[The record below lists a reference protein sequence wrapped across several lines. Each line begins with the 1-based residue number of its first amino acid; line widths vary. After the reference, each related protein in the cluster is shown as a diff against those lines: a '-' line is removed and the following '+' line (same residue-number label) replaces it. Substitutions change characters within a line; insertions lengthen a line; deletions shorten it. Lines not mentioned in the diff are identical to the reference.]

1 MSLSIIVP
9 VYNEIDQLKFTV
21 KKLLTLKNKI
31 KNLEIIF
38 IDDLSRDNSFEFIK
52 KISNKNSIIKVFK
65 NIMFV
70 FLCLIYP
77 MT

>member
-1 MSLSIIVP
+1 MSLSIVVP

-21 KKLLTLKNKI
+21 KKLLTLRNKI
-31 KNLEIIF
+31 KDLEIIF

-65 NIMFV
+65 NKKKD
-70 FLCLIYP
+70 
-77 MT
+77 

>member
-21 KKLLTLKNKI
+21 KKLLILKNKI

-38 IDDLSRDNSFEFIK
+38 IDDLSRDDSYEFIK

-65 NIMFV
+65 NKKKDWVPQFQKV
-70 FLCLIYP
+70 
-77 MT
+77 